1 MDYGRAF
8 RKFIT
13 GQYLTMGLILTSSV
27 IVPAV
32 ILYRLNILT
41 ATTAVPL
48 GALCTGLTDSPG
60 PILHRKNSLF
70 ASVTINFVMVL
81 IAGLSRNY
89 PALIFCEI
97 VLFGM
102 FFSLIGV
109 YGSRIN
115 SIGLI
120 ALLVFIFN
128 IDSHLGGANIFKT
141 SLLFSAGGMFYA
153 LLALLQGVLR
163 PYKLIQQLMGECI
176 IETAEYLQTKAE
188 FYKPNADTKLLYDAL
203 IKHQVNIHQ
212 QHEHLR
218 ELLFKTRKIVTES
231 TRKGRVLMLMFLD
244 MVDLFER
251 VITSQQDY
259 TELHKDFDA
268 TGILNEYYQ
277 TIEVLAGE
285 LHEIGIAV
293 QAGFPSRAKHDISD
307 KTERLT
313 KSFLA
318 LRAEKLTPETIEQ
331 FIPLR
336 QILYSIQDIAE
347 RIKRLH
353 VYTTYDRK
361 VSKQYKR
368 EVNLDKFISHQ
379 ELDPR
384 ILIEN
389 ISFNSS
395 HFRHAVR
402 ITLALIIG
410 YTISLFFP
418 LGHGYWILLTI
429 ITIMKPAYSIT
440 RQRNISRLSGTLA
453 GGTIGFLI
461 IYLSN
466 NNTDVLFAAM
476 VLAMIIAY
484 SFLRLNYFIGV
495 AGITVYVLLSLC
507 ILSPASL
514 HIALQ
519 DRVVDTLI
527 GSLIAAVISSF
538 VLPAWEH
545 EQINEYIKDALT
557 SNSNYFRIVAENFL
571 RGKADVT
578 EFKLARKEA
587 FVALANLSDNFQRMI
602 SEPKSRQPKLELYHQ
617 FVVTSHTL
625 TSYIASLS
633 YYAQR
638 TKQQYVSKEFEPLA
652 DEVKTHLNKALAV
665 LDNEKVF
672 PAEMKDHD
680 LAINERVQ
688 QLLAE
693 RKKELED
700 GDPDNDDPSIR
711 KTLSDLKTIT
721 DQFYMIS
728 DISLEQVKLL
738 EKIYNI
744 VNISG

>member
-1 MDYGRAF
+1 MDYSRAF

-13 GQYLTMGLILTSSV
+13 GQYLSMGLILTISV
-27 IVPAV
+27 IIPAL
-32 ILYRLNILT
+32 ILYHFNILV
-41 ATTAVPL
+41 ATTALPL

-60 PILHRKNSLF
+60 PVLHRKNSLF
-70 ASVTINFVMVL
+70 ASVAINFAMVL
-81 IAGLSRNY
+81 VAGISRNY
-89 PALIFCEI
+89 PALILTEI
-97 VLFGM
+97 ILFGM

-128 IDSHLGGANIFKT
+128 IDSHLGSANILRT
-141 SLLFSAGGMFYA
+141 ALLFSAGGLFYT
-153 LLALLQGVLR
+153 LLALAQSVLR

-176 IETAEYLQTKAE
+176 IETAEYLQTKAD
-188 FYKPNADTKLLYDAL
+188 FYKSNADMNVLYDSL
-203 IKHQVNIHQ
+203 IRHQINIQQ

-218 ELLFKTRKIVTES
+218 ELLFKTRQIVTES

-244 MVDLFER
+244 LIDLFER
-251 VITSQQDY
+251 IITSQQNY
-259 TELHKDFDA
+259 TQLHKDFDGS
-268 TGILNEYYQ
+268 GILEKYNQ

-293 QAGFPSRAKHDISD
+293 QAGFPSKPGRDID
-307 KTERLT
+307 EMIQQVTEAFFT
-313 KSFLA
+313 
-318 LRAEKLTPETIEQ
+318 LRRQKLSPETLEK

-353 VYTTYDRK
+353 IYTTYDRK

-368 EVNLDKFISHQ
+368 EVDLDKFISHQ

-389 ISFNSS
+389 LSFHSS
-395 HFRHAVR
+395 HFRHAIR

-410 YTISLFFP
+410 YTISMFFP

-440 RQRNISRLSGTLA
+440 KQRNISRLLGTFT
-453 GGTIGFLI
+453 GGAIGFLI
-461 IYLSN
+461 LYLT
-466 NNTDVLFAAM
+466 NNTDVIFAVM
-476 VLAMIIAY
+476 VLAMIVAY
-484 SFLRLNYFIGV
+484 SFLRLNYFTGV
-495 AGITVYVLLSLC
+495 AAITVYVLLSLS
-507 ILSPASL
+507 ILSPKSL
-514 HIALQ
+514 HIALE
-519 DRVVDTLI
+519 DRVIDTLI
-527 GSLIAAVISSF
+527 GSFIAFIVSTF

-545 EQINEYIKDALT
+545 EQITGYIKDALEA
-557 SNSNYFRIVAENFL
+557 NRNYFKIVAENFL
-571 RGKADVT
+571 YGKVNVT
-578 EFKLARKEA
+578 DFKLARKEA

-602 SEPKSRQPKLELYHQ
+602 SEPKSRQPRLDLFHQ

-638 TKQQYVSKEFEPLA
+638 TNQQYVSKEFEPLA
-652 DEVKTHLNKALAV
+652 EEVQLNFTKALSV
-665 LDNEKVF
+665 LENEEVLHK
-672 PAEMKDHD
+672 EIKGQNI
-680 LAINERVQ
+680 AINSRVQ
-688 QLLAE
+688 QLLVE
-693 RKKELED
+693 RKKELVE
-700 GDPDNDDPSIR
+700 GNNDTDISVR

-728 DISLEQVKLL
+728 DITEEQAKMLQ
-738 EKIYNI
+738 KMYAA
-744 VNISG
+744 